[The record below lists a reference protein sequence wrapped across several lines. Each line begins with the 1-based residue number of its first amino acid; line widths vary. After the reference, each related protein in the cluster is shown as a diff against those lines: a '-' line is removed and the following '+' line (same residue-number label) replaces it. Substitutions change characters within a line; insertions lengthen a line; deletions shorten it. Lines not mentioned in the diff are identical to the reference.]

1 VSQFEFMSVV
11 IAILLG
17 LAITRV
23 IESLPD
29 CFARGRFY
37 WIHAAWVVGKLLHG
51 FMLFWIYWTA
61 RSAYESASYSD
72 FMLGLI
78 VPTVFALQVS
88 TMVTRAPEGVANWRS
103 HFWSIRKWFFAANA
117 VIPIAN
123 LGNAFIQN
131 LAAPTNIAI
140 FSVLIGLSTAGFLS
154 RNERVHALVVV
165 TWLVTMVAGAGAL
178 FLASPT

>member
-1 VSQFEFMSVV
+1 MHV
-11 IAILLG
+11 AG
-17 LAITRV
+17 
-23 IESLPD
+23 
-29 CFARGRFY
+29 
-37 WIHAAWVVGKLLHG
+37 
-51 FMLFWIYWTA
+51 
-61 RSAYESASYSD
+61 SASYSD

-88 TMVTRAPEGVANWRS
+88 TMVTRAPEGVADWRT
-103 HFWSIRKWFFAANA
+103 HFWSIRRWFFAANA

-140 FSVLIGLSTAGFLS
+140 FSVLIGVSTAGFLS
-154 RNERVHALVVV
+154 RNERVHAFVVV

-178 FLASPT
+178 FLASEI